1 MPRNPNTSN
10 VDLPVLFWHSHAWKW
25 SYSRSWNLRKTA
37 KFNQTRKTV
46 IVMLLRLQLD
56 ESWCL
61 AGIFLH
67 KSSHWIWM
75 NRNLSKGFFTLIG
88 SGTGFRTEE
97 LILESFLSHWS
108 DRSHHIGVRNRSHCR
123 HHFTTLGCGI
133 ILSLWKWFSCHCS
146 KATIASRTGTGTV
159 RIFFSSWQFF
169 AIGCCCK
176 DTKRLPQLHPST
188 FHFIWGG
195 WEESFWTT
203 HHGRQLWWAS
213 TSSWSGTAGNC
224 GGRASACPWG
234 GTASTPANGR
244 EWIRPHGLPGL
255 TGQSGDIAGKI

>member
-1 MPRNPNTSN
+1 MLENDPTP
-10 VDLPVLFWHSHAWKW
+10 DPEIYAKLQ
-25 SYSRSWNLRKTA
+25 NLTKQEKRW
-37 KFNQTRKTV
+37 
-46 IVMLLRLQLD
+46 L
-56 ESWCL
+56 WCSCD
-61 AGIFLH
+61 F
-67 KSSHWIWM
+67 SWM
-75 NRNLSKGFFTLIG
+75 NRCALQAFSCTSRVIEFGWTGTYQRGSSPYDWSIG
-88 SGTGFRTEE
+88 SRTGFRTEE

-133 ILSLWKWFSCHCS
+133 ILSLWKRFSCHWS

-203 HHGRQLWWAS
+203 HHGQQLWWAS